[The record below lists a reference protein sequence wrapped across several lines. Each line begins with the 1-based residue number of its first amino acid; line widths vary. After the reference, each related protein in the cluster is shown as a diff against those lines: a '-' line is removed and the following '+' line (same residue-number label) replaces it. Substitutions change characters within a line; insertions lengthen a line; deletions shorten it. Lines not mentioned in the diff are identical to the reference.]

1 MNILA
6 HSYLSFGD
14 SDLIIG
20 NFIADQVKGS
30 NLSEFPMG
38 IQKGILLH
46 RAIDDF
52 TDSHPLY
59 KKSCRRIF
67 SHQGHYARVVI
78 DIVYDHF
85 LAKNWNQY
93 SNNDLET
100 YSQGFYDLLKSNNE
114 LLPKKA
120 QYVLHYMTKS
130 NWLVMYQSIS
140 GIDRIFKGMHSRAN
154 YGSSM
159 DSASELIE
167 LYTDEF
173 QNEFSQ
179 FFEEIT
185 IFSKSKINE
194 L

>member
-114 LLPKKA
+114 LLPNKA
-120 QYVLHYMTKS
+120 QYVLHYMSKS